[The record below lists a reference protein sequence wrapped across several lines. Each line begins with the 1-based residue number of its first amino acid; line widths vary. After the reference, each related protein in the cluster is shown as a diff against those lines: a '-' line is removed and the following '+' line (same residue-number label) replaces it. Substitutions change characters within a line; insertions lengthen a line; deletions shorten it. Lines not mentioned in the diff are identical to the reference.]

1 MQLKDIKQGWKPV
14 TLAVGLM
21 AGMPSGMYAAVD
33 QYSKIDT
40 VLTNHATSRYIAEV
54 NDPSELMMSEKLMFD
69 ALESSWRK
77 QTRFLSS
84 VGDIIGQQDFQAIV
98 AMGETAV
105 PFIGQSIE
113 AQPSTLVWAL
123 NMIFKGK
130 ISEKKDLTI
139 KEACKLWVKELRRQ
153 GWM

>member
-21 AGMPSGMYAAVD
+21 AGMPGSMYASVD
-33 QYSKIDT
+33 QYSRIDT
-40 VLTNHATSRYIAEV
+40 VLTNHSTSRYITEV
-54 NDPSELMMSEKLMFD
+54 NDPSELMINGKLMFD

-77 QTRFLSS
+77 ETVFLSS
-84 VGDIIGQQDFQAIV
+84 VKDIIEQRDFQAIV
-98 AMGETAV
+98 AMGAQAV
-105 PFIGQSIE
+105 PFIGPSIE
-113 AQPSTLVWAL
+113 THPSTLVWAL
-123 NMIFKGK
+123 NMIFNGK

-139 KEACKLWVKELRRQ
+139 GEACRLWVKELRRQ

>member
-21 AGMPSGMYAAVD
+21 AGVPISMYASID
-33 QYSKIDT
+33 QYSRIDT

-54 NDPSELMMSEKLMFD
+54 NDPSELMMSGKLMFD

-84 VGDIIGQQDFQAIV
+84 VKDIIEQKDFQAIV
-98 AMGETAV
+98 AMGEQVV

-113 AQPSTLVWAL
+113 NQPSTLVWAL
-123 NMIFKGK
+123 NLIFKGK

-139 KEACKLWVKELRRQ
+139 AEACKLWANELRRQ

>member
-21 AGMPSGMYAAVD
+21 AGAPGMYAAAD
-33 QYSKIDT
+33 QYSRIDT
-40 VLTNHATSRYIAEV
+40 VLTNHATSRYISEV
-54 NDPSELMMSEKLMFD
+54 NDPLELMMNGKLMFD

-77 QTRFLSS
+77 ETMFLSS
-84 VGDIIGQQDFQAIV
+84 VNGIINQRDFQAIV
-98 AMGETAV
+98 SMGTQAV

-123 NMIFKGK
+123 NMIFNGK

-139 KEACKLWVKELRRQ
+139 AEACKLWVKELKRQ

>member
-21 AGMPSGMYAAVD
+21 AGAPGMYAAAD
-33 QYSKIDT
+33 QYSRIDT
-40 VLTNHATSRYIAEV
+40 VLTNHATSRYISEV
-54 NDPSELMMSEKLMFD
+54 NDPLELMMNGKLMFD

-77 QTRFLSS
+77 ETMFLSS
-84 VGDIIGQQDFQAIV
+84 VNGIINQRDFQAIV
-98 AMGETAV
+98 SMGTQAV

-123 NMIFKGK
+123 NIA
-130 ISEKKDLTI
+130 
-139 KEACKLWVKELRRQ
+139 EACKLWVKELKRQ